1 MRVNIRAVTPST
13 MHMVEPEA
21 ATDMF
26 WQTDKITAV
35 VLDSESREERNLRE
49 VDEKFDKQIW
59 IQNTHLKW
67 GICGYTAFVDNGDS
81 GSNPVPA
88 ATVFFA
94 PIKYLPG
101 AHKLPTGP
109 VSADAI
115 LLTTVHVS
123 DAYMGLYLEHQLI
136 DTVITEATRR
146 GVKAI
151 EAFARAEDFDDSIV
165 ERAISLETDSANR
178 THDKGRLDLAEPS
191 GEAHQT
197 SMRDM
202 NCEVNLPYSNRKKE
216 DNADEAVGESAKSD
230 AVGGVRYRRGAQGLT
245 PLQELRFIPEAYRGW
260 DHDPR
265 SRRVRDS
272 VKITENDKQ
281 AEAEGSSADFS
292 ANLRMEGSTDS
303 GVEVVASE
311 AAETTGDTEAT
322 GGAEAV
328 GDNEATKQGALPQKT
343 PDGTESYG
351 SEHDSLEWAPMLSE
365 DILEEEGF
373 RVVSHHSKYPRY
385 RRELPDATNLFG
397 KFEKVEHQKLNGPE
411 HVQTVLGGDGGYR
424 NPQRLNSR
432 SETQNNQR

>member
-1 MRVNIRAVTPST
+1 MHVNIHAVTPST

-26 WQTDKITAV
+26 WQTDKITDHV
-35 VLDSESREERNLRE
+35 FDSDAREEPTFRE

-67 GICGYTAFVDNGDS
+67 GICGYTAFVDNGDA

-101 AHKLPTGP
+101 AGRLPTGP
-109 VSADAI
+109 VSPDAI

-151 EAFARAEDFDDSIV
+151 EAFARAEDFDGSIL
-165 ERAISLETDSANR
+165 ERAIGLGT
-178 THDKGRLDLAEPS
+178 DLAYGAHDDGTLGLANPS
-191 GEAHQT
+191 GEINEANMRET
-197 SMRDM
+197 S
-202 NCEVNLPYSNRKKE
+202 CELNLPYSSRKK
-216 DNADEAVGESAKSD
+216 DDSANEAVGKSSKAD
-230 AVGGVRYRRGAQGLT
+230 AVGRSKYGRRARGLT

-260 DHDPR
+260 DHDPG
-265 SRRVRDS
+265 SRRAQNSARIAED
-272 VKITENDKQ
+272 DKQ
-281 AEAEGSSADFS
+281 REMEGSNAEIS
-292 ANLRMEGSTDS
+292 ANLGMEGNTDS
-303 GVEVVASE
+303 GVEVVVSD
-311 AAETTGDTEAT
+311 TTEAT

-328 GDNEATKQGALPQKT
+328 GDNEATKRGAPPVRN
-343 PDGTESYG
+343 PDGTHSDE

-385 RRELPDATNLFG
+385 RRELPDATTLFG
-397 KFEKVEHQKLNGPE
+397 KFEKAEHQKLNGPE
-411 HVQTVLGGDGGYR
+411 HVQTVLGGDGGYL
-424 NPQRLNSR
+424 NPQRSNFR
-432 SETQNNQR
+432 AEAQNTER